1 MSYFL
6 APSLVSLR
14 DEINRAHPNRDKTSD
29 GWIGDASHAAR
40 VSDHNPDYNAGGIVR
55 AIDVDKDGI
64 DTAKLLRVAIACPS
78 TEYVI
83 WNSRI
88 YGRWSGFKAE
98 VYTGTNPHDKHMH
111 ISIRHTAAAATARK
125 WGYSGSTTPA
135 PTTPKLTQ
143 AQIDA
148 RTRDRIT
155 TLVDQVLAGSW
166 GNGDVR
172 IARLKA
178 SNYNPTIVQ
187 DGVNRRLGRTTTT
200 TPAVPAKKSNVEIA
214 REVIAGKWG
223 NNPERGQKLLA
234 AGYSPTAVQAEV
246 NKLLGG
252 ARPAPVRLSVRTLA
266 EQVIAGKWG
275 NGPDRQRR
283 LTAAGYDY
291 AAVQAEVNRL
301 L

>member
-40 VSDHNPDYNAGGIVR
+40 VSDHNPDYSAGGIVR

-83 WNSRI
+83 WNRRI

-98 VYTGTNPHDKHMH
+98 VYTGSNPHDKHMH
-111 ISIRHTAAAATARK
+111 ISIRHTSTAAAARK
-125 WGYSGSTTPA
+125 WGYSGSTAAPA
-135 PTTPKLTQ
+135 PTTRLTQ

-148 RTRDRIT
+148 RTRDRIG

-166 GNGDVR
+166 GNGDTR

-178 SNYNPTIVQ
+178 ANYNPAIVQ
-187 DGVNRRLGRTTTT
+187 DGVNRRLGRTSTTG
-200 TPAVPAKKSNVEIA
+200 TPAPAKKSNLEIA
-214 REVIAGKWG
+214 REVLAGKWG

-246 NKLLGG
+246 NKLLAG
-252 ARPAPVRLSVRTLA
+252 AKPKPVPLSVRTLA

-275 NGPDRQRR
+275 NGPERERR
-283 LTAAGYDY
+283 LTAAGYNY